1 MIEWIQNTKPLKEL
15 LRGTMTKAEFDH
27 YNGKY
32 DDAHQFSYSASVSG
46 VKHCIRDNLVLHCFY
61 LFIFC
66 RDGPNESHMKWI
78 AKFKGAMPFNR
89 FYGEMYK

>member
-32 DDAHQFSYSASVSG
+32 DDAH
-46 VKHCIRDNLVLHCFY
+46 
-61 LFIFC
+61 
-66 RDGPNESHMKWI
+66 
-78 AKFKGAMPFNR
+78 
-89 FYGEMYK
+89 